1 MIKKDGADMQL
12 SLRAAGYLCPKCSR
26 VQVLAQ
32 IRNASMA
39 MLHICANCG
48 WSRPYVLVYI
58 CA

>member
-39 MLHICANCG
+39 MLHICANGEKVQDCTKK
-48 WSRPYVLVYI
+48 
-58 CA
+58 